1 MYEVIRGTQAEI
13 DATSIVDGQQL
24 FTTDTN
30 KIYMDN
36 GNIRILYQSG
46 MGTDTYTYLV
56 YNEETLNNWY
66 NNVSGNSYL
75 TVLIDGDIPNETTK
89 EINLST
95 TGTRV
100 VIGINNSKLNN
111 IVLIGNGSTSKEYYM
126 SNVNIYNNNSVN
138 IQNNKS
144 CFVNCCNLFDCSG
157 ISVYK
162 GGAFDGCKYL
172 NRCVGYGAVTFRCCN
187 YLTNCIGSAYSL
199 LSDTDVFSKCNY
211 LNNCICDRVEYYDVG
226 FRRAF
231 YRCNNMNNCLATGG
245 TYTQCFSMLNC
256 SGNRRDVANV
266 YEQSYASS
274 TAISTYACAD
284 TPNGGWNH

>member
-162 GGAFDGCKYL
+162 GGAFNGCKYL
-172 NRCVGYGAVTFRCCN
+172 NRCSGSGESAFIVCYYLFQCNGYVPDDDEAFRFC
-187 YLTNCIGSAYSL
+187 Y
-199 LSDTDVFSKCNY
+199 Y
-211 LNNCICDRVEYYDVG
+211 LNNCIASGSGTGYYNCHNVDSCISKCSIDG
-226 FRRAF
+226 F
-231 YRCNNMNNCLATGG
+231 YECLSVVNCKAKNAYAHFFTK
-245 TYTQCFSMLNC
+245 
-256 SGNRRDVANV
+256 
-266 YEQSYASS
+266 SYASS

-284 TPNGGWNH
+284 TPNGGWNSNS